1 MAPEEEV
8 IADLFSTMLR
18 NIVGDQYA
26 ARSRPPGNQ
35 GVQRSQEG
43 GDNHREGHTGEE
55 GEDYHSHHLA
65 FGGARLNP
73 RNADSSQAGEVQV
86 PDIHT

>member
-1 MAPEEEV
+1 
-8 IADLFSTMLR
+8 
-18 NIVGDQYA
+18 
-26 ARSRPPGNQ
+26 
-35 GVQRSQEG
+35 VQRSQEG